1 MPISQ
6 PLTPGISSGGRPK
19 GDQNAGRSDM
29 KILYA
34 GDSNV
39 GGSANYLLSLL
50 NFLKADFLH
59 VPPCRT
65 LKPNMFSNR
74 FDAIVLSDF
83 SRRNLPRS
91 AERAII
97 RQVEKGAGLLM
108 VGGWGSFSGPFGY
121 WHGSDIES
129 ILPVNCLGRDDRVN
143 FPSGGLMIPKMK
155 HAAIRGLRF
164 ETPPVIMG
172 LNQVRPKKTGLTV
185 LSAQKIRVWQK
196 SKGLSYAVAFD
207 KREYPLLVVDRD
219 PDRKIAALTTD
230 LAPHWCGG
238 LVDWGGS
245 LMQLKVNRAI
255 SVQVG
260 YLYVRFISALLKWL
274 VRA

>member
-1 MPISQ
+1 
-6 PLTPGISSGGRPK
+6 
-19 GDQNAGRSDM
+19 M

-34 GDSNV
+34 GDSDV
-39 GGSANYLLSLL
+39 GGSANYLLSIL

-59 VPPCRT
+59 VPPFRT
-65 LKPNMFSNR
+65 LKPNVFSKR

-83 SRRNLPRS
+83 SRRNLPLP
-91 AERAII
+91 AERAIL
-97 RQVEKGAGLLM
+97 RQVEKGTGLLM

-121 WHGSDIES
+121 WHGSGIES
-129 ILPVNCLGRDDRVN
+129 ILPVHCLGRDDRVN

-155 HAAIRGLRF
+155 HAALRDVRF
-164 ETPPVIMG
+164 EAPPAIMG

-185 LSAQKIRVWQK
+185 LSAQKIRARQK
-196 SKGLSYAVAFD
+196 SKRLSYAVTLD
-207 KREYPLLVVDRD
+207 KSEYPLLVVDRD
-219 PDRKIAALTTD
+219 PDRKVAALTTD

-245 LMQLKVNRAI
+245 LMTLKVNRTA

-260 YLYVRFISALLKWL
+260 YLYVRFVANLLKWL
-274 VRA
+274 VRT